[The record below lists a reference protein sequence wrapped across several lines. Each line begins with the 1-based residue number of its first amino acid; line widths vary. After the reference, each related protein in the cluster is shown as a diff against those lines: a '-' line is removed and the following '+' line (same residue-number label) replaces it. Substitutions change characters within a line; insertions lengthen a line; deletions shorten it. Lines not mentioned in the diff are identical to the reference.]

1 MNVSEF
7 CIIRPHNQLDSRGGQ
22 DLKQQILAIAGQKYT
37 LWVIDMSD
45 VEFIDSS
52 GLGALIVAQKTAR
65 QQGCRIVL
73 CHLSGATRMIFEITQ
88 LDRVFE
94 IVDELDRILSDSQPL
109 LSA

>member
-7 CIIRPHNQLDSRGGQ
+7 CINRPHNQLDSRGGQ
-22 DLKQQILAIAGQKYT
+22 DLKQQISAIANPKFA
-37 LWVIDMSD
+37 LWVIDMSE

-52 GLGALIVAQKTAR
+52 GLGALIVAQKTAK

-73 CHLSGATRMIFEITQ
+73 CNLSSSNRMIFEITQ

-94 IVDELDRILSDSQPL
+94 MVDEWDQVLSDSQTL
-109 LSA
+109 VSA